1 MQEYKS
7 VIVALIAGICAIICV
22 AIGTDGLKEAKLGKT
37 GEGLSATGSASVDF
51 ESDLAVWRGEFSV
64 HGETSKQAYREI
76 QKNADIVKKYFEENG
91 ISSEEV
97 TFYSVSIRE
106 MVRDIYNE
114 EGEYIGYEDDG
125 YELTQSFA
133 VNSGD
138 VEKVTN
144 IANECTELIDSG
156 VEIISDSPEY
166 YYTKLDELK
175 LQLIEEATQNAK
187 ERIDIMAQNA
197 GCQTGELLTA
207 NLGVFQ
213 ITGAYSSTEDY
224 SYGGTFN
231 TSAKDKTA
239 SITVRLNYTVKM

>member
-1 MQEYKS
+1 MKEYKS

-22 AIGTDGLKEAKLGKT
+22 AIGTDGLKESKLGKT

-64 HGETSKQAYREI
+64 HGETSKQAYQEI

-133 VNSGD
+133 VNYGD

-144 IANECTELIDSG
+144 IAKEFTELID
-156 VEIISDSPEY
+156 
-166 YYTKLDELK
+166 
-175 LQLIEEATQNAK
+175 
-187 ERIDIMAQNA
+187 
-197 GCQTGELLTA
+197 
-207 NLGVFQ
+207 
-213 ITGAYSSTEDY
+213 
-224 SYGGTFN
+224 
-231 TSAKDKTA
+231 
-239 SITVRLNYTVKM
+239 

>member
-1 MQEYKS
+1 
-7 VIVALIAGICAIICV
+7 
-22 AIGTDGLKEAKLGKT
+22 
-37 GEGLSATGSASVDF
+37 
-51 ESDLAVWRGEFSV
+51 
-64 HGETSKQAYREI
+64 
-76 QKNADIVKKYFEENG
+76 
-91 ISSEEV
+91 
-97 TFYSVSIRE
+97 

-175 LQLIEEATQNAK
+175 TAAYRGSDA
-187 ERIDIMAQNA
+187 ERKGKDRYY
-197 GCQTGELLTA
+197 G
-207 NLGVFQ
+207 
-213 ITGAYSSTEDY
+213 TERRMPD
-224 SYGGTFN
+224 GGTAHCE
-231 TSAKDKTA
+231 SGCISDYR
-239 SITVRLNYTVKM
+239 RLFQH

>member
-1 MQEYKS
+1 MKEYKS
-7 VIVALIAGICAIICV
+7 VIIACIAGICAIICV
-22 AIGTDGLKEAKLGKT
+22 VLGTNGLKEAKLGKA

-51 ESDLAVWRGEFSV
+51 ESDFAIWRGEFSV
-64 HGETSKQAYREI
+64 HGDTSKEAYREI
-76 QKNADIVKKYFEENG
+76 QKNADLVKKYFEDNG
-91 ISSEEV
+91 VSAEEM
-97 TFYSVSIRE
+97 TFYSVSISQLTK
-106 MVRDIYNE
+106 DIYNE
-114 EGEYIGYEDDG
+114 AGEYVGYEDDG

-133 VNSGD
+133 VSSAD
-138 VEKVTN
+138 VDKITN

-156 VEIISDSPEY
+156 VEIISDYPEY

-231 TSAKDKTA
+231 TSSKDKTA
-239 SITVRLNYTVKM
+239 SITVRLNYTVE